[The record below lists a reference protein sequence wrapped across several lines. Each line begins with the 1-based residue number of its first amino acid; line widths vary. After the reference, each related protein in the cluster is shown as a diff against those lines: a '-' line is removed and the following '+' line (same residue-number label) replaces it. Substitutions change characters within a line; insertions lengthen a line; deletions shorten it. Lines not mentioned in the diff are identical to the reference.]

1 MSGRIVQAM
10 NSIRM
15 EKAKWIIFLSTVF
28 VLVFFIGYPL
38 GNLIRTSLYNLQT
51 HSYTLNCYIQ
61 TFTDEEFLKV
71 FTNTF
76 KLAFMVVFFSFLFA
90 IPMAWGVART
100 DMPLKKTVRSLV
112 VLTFAIPSFLGTIG
126 WITLLGPRAGKL
138 NLMLMHLF
146 NLEKSPFNIFSFEGV
161 VFCASLYAYPVLFFV
176 VTSALENMDASFE
189 DAAQILGASRFRVLM
204 STTLPIVAPAIIS
217 GCILIFLEALVIFGV
232 VIFLGTSIG
241 FDTVSTKVF
250 RLFFE
255 IVPNFERAAALSVP
269 LFLVTCAILI
279 FQKKFI
285 GKKQYTVIMGKAAQP
300 QLIKMGPLKY
310 LLCGYCFLFISLSVF
325 LPSLALLSFSLS
337 KVVGYPLS
345 LENFT
350 LTNFASIFSDQTSF
364 RAFKN
369 SFILALSATMICLAL
384 SVVISWIVQRST
396 IPGRGSLSFM
406 TMLSMSFPGVVLGV
420 ALVLAFTNYPLRLYG
435 TLWLFLLG
443 YFIKGLPMAFM
454 YTQAA
459 LTQLGE
465 DLELASRILGASWLR
480 SIRDVT
486 APLMS
491 GSLLSAGI
499 IIFILKFRDMPLSMF
514 LYSSGNEVV
523 AVLIYQYQEKGEY
536 TMMAAGAIII
546 LILSLLLVMISR
558 KIVEK
563 AKTSLPNQ
571 SRSNIQEY

>member
-1 MSGRIVQAM
+1 
-10 NSIRM
+10 
-15 EKAKWIIFLSTVF
+15 
-28 VLVFFIGYPL
+28 
-38 GNLIRTSLYNLQT
+38 
-51 HSYTLNCYIQ
+51 
-61 TFTDEEFLKV
+61 
-71 FTNTF
+71 NTF
-76 KLAFMVVFFSFLFA
+76 KLAFMVVLFSMLFA
-90 IPMAWGVART
+90 IPMAWAVART
-100 DMPLKKTVRSLV
+100 NMPLKKTIRSLV

-138 NLMLMHLF
+138 NRLLVYLF
-146 NLEKSPFNIFSFEGV
+146 DLDKAPFNIFSFEGI

-176 VTSALENMDASFE
+176 VSAALENMDASLE
-189 DAAQILGASRFRVLM
+189 DAAQILGASKWRVLM
-204 STTLPIVAPAIIS
+204 STTLPTVAPAIIS
-217 GCILIFLEALVIFGV
+217 GFILIFLEALVIFGV
-232 VIFLGTSIG
+232 VIFLGSSIG

-255 IVPNFERAAALSVP
+255 IVPNFERAASLSIP
-269 LFLVTCAILI
+269 LFLVTCTILI
-279 FQKKFI
+279 CQKKFI
-285 GKKQYTVIMGKAAQP
+285 GRKQYTVIMGKATQP
-300 QLIKMGPLKY
+300 QLIKLGLLKY
-310 LLCGYCFLFISLSVF
+310 ALCGYCFLFISLSVF
-325 LPSLALLSFSLS
+325 LPSLALLNFALS

-350 LTNFASIFSDQTSF
+350 LANFVYIFSDETSF

-369 SFILALSATMICLAL
+369 SFILALSATLICLAM
-384 SVVISWIVQRST
+384 SVVISWIVQRSK

-420 ALVLAFTNYPLRLYG
+420 SLVLAFTNNPLRLYG
-435 TLWLFLLG
+435 TLWLFMLG

-459 LTQLGE
+459 MKQLGE
-465 DLELASRILGASWLR
+465 DLELASRILGASWFR

-546 LILSLLLVMISR
+546 LMMSLILVLISR
-558 KIVEK
+558 KLVEK
-563 AKTSLPNQ
+563 AKTSLPSQ
-571 SRSNIQEY
+571 GRSNIAEY

>member
-1 MSGRIVQAM
+1 MRGRIVQAM

-15 EKAKWIIFLSTVF
+15 EKAKWIIFISTF
-28 VLVFFIGYPL
+28 LGLVFFIGYPL

-51 HSYTLNCYIQ
+51 HSYTLDVYIQ
-61 TFTDEEFLKV
+61 TFTDEELLGV
-71 FTNTF
+71 FINTF
-76 KLAFMVVFFSFLFA
+76 KLAFGAVFFSFLVA

-100 DMPLKKTVRSLV
+100 DMPLKKTIRSLV

-138 NLMLMHLF
+138 NLLLVHLF
-146 NLEKSPFNIFSFEGV
+146 NLEKAPFNIFSFEGI
-161 VFCASLYAYPVLFFV
+161 VFCATLYAYPVLFFV
-176 VTSALENMDASFE
+176 VSSALENMDASFE
-189 DAAQILGASRFRVLM
+189 DAAQILGASRLRVLW

-232 VIFLGTSIG
+232 VIFLGSSIG

-255 IVPNFERAAALSVP
+255 IVPNFEKAASLSIP
-269 LFLVTCAILI
+269 LFLVTCAILV

-300 QLIKMGPLKY
+300 QMIKLGALKY
-310 LLCGYCFLFISLSVF
+310 IVCGYCFVWISLSVF
-325 LPSLALLSFSLS
+325 IPSLALLSFALS
-337 KVVGYPLS
+337 KMVGYPLS

-350 LTNFASIFSDQTSF
+350 LANFAYIFSDQTSF

-369 SFILALSATMICLAL
+369 SFTLALSATLMCLAV
-384 SVVISWIVQRST
+384 SVVISWIVQRSR
-396 IPGRGSLSFM
+396 IPGRGSLSFI

-420 ALVLAFTNYPLRLYG
+420 SLVLAFTNGPLRLYG
-435 TLWLFLLG
+435 TLWLFFLG
-443 YFIKGLPMAFM
+443 YFIKGLPMAYM

-459 LTQLGE
+459 LKQLGE
-465 DLELASRILGASWLR
+465 DLELAARILGAGWLK
-480 SIRDVT
+480 SIWDVT

-523 AVLIYQYQEKGEY
+523 AVQIYQYQEKGEY

-546 LILSLLLVMISR
+546 LLMSLILVVVSR
-558 KIVEK
+558 KIEERFK
-563 AKTSLPNQ
+563 ARLPGQ
-571 SRSNIQEY
+571 SRSNISEY